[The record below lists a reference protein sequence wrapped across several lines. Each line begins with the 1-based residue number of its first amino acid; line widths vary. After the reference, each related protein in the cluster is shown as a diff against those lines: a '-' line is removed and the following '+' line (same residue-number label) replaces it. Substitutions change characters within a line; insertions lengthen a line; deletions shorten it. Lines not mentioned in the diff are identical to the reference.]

1 MKGVLQPLARV
12 PDRRGLRCPFLTKV
26 MAIQRQLLWMSVVA
40 RLALISWG
48 LREAAARPRGACLWL
63 GPNCLACFNGRRVL
77 LRLWGGD
84 ADREDVVKDQTGD
97 RSVLSEAGLLGQ
109 AASRLRSDEYS
120 RTDDQF
126 APRAAALRP
135 CEGHVQVE
143 LVDPE
148 REERGCLVATAGGFE
163 ESAGV
168 GMYQRSSVGGDGDIG
183 SVSLTCA
190 SFPKRCGFDSTLDKE
205 GETNNVALGVT
216 DGDMEGPREQE
227 IVPLDTKLRGNHACE
242 PDSLDGWAYCHEK
255 ELGFSMFLE
264 RRCVC
269 VRVCAQSCLRLFG
282 FV

>member
-1 MKGVLQPLARV
+1 
-12 PDRRGLRCPFLTKV
+12 
-26 MAIQRQLLWMSVVA
+26 MATQRQLLWMSVVA

-48 LREAAARPRGACLWL
+48 LREAAARPRGVCLWL

-97 RSVLSEAGLLGQ
+97 TSVLSEAGLLGQ

-135 CEGHVQVE
+135 SESHVQVK
-143 LVDPE
+143 LVDSE
-148 REERGCLVATAGGFE
+148 RGERGCHVATQGGFE
-163 ESAGV
+163 ESAGL
-168 GMYQRSSVGGDGDIG
+168 GLYQRSSVGGDGDIG

-190 SFPKRCGFDSTLDKE
+190 SFPKRYGFDCTLD
-205 GETNNVALGVT
+205 GETNNVAVGVT

-227 IVPLDTKLRGNHACE
+227 IVPLETKLSGNHACE
-242 PDSLDGWAYCHEK
+242 PDSLDGWAYCHER

-269 VRVCAQSCLRLFG
+269 VHVCARSCLRLFC
-282 FV
+282 FVR